1 MENQEEPKKK
11 KSKKGIIIAVVVI
24 VILIAIAGS
33 GGDGTEKDTK
43 QATKTESTNKK
54 EDSKSDSKKE
64 ESKKDDSKSEDS
76 NKEGSKETKKPEK
89 KKVKT
94 YKTGTYKVGSDMPE
108 GEYIIEADS
117 IQGYFEI
124 TKDSSGDMNSIVAN
138 DNFTTHTYVS
148 VKKGQY
154 IKIIGTAKKSSD
166 VAAIKPKDGKYGD
179 GMYKV
184 GKDIAPGEYKIYFNK
199 DSVSGMGY
207 IEVSKDSYHGL
218 DSIVSND
225 TLQGDK
231 YQTLKKGQY
240 VKLQDAYI
248 KK

>member
-1 MENQEEPKKK
+1 MENQEKSKK
-11 KSKKGIIIAVVVI
+11 KSKKGLIIAIAVIIII
-24 VILIAIAGS
+24 IAIAGS
-33 GGDGTEKDTK
+33 GDGDKQDDTK
-43 QATKTESTNKK
+43 QVTKTETANKK
-54 EDSKSDSKKE
+54 DDIKE
-64 ESKKDDSKSEDS
+64 ESKKEEK
-76 NKEGSKETKKPEK
+76 KETKKPEAK
-89 KKVKT
+89 KPKVKT
-94 YKTGTYKVGSDMPE
+94 YKTGTYKVGSDIPE
-108 GEYIIEADS
+108 GEFYIEADA
-117 IQGYFEI
+117 IQGYFEV
-124 TKDSSGDMNSIVAN
+124 TKDSSGKADSIIAN
-138 DNFTTHTYVS
+138 DNFTTHTYVT